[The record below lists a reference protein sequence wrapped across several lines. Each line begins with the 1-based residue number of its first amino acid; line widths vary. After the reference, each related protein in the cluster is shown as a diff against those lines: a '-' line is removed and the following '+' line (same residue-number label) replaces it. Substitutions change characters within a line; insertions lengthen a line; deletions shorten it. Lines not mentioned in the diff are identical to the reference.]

1 LKRVLLILLFIV
13 TASVILSQTLIN
25 LKQKSFQITSDT
37 IFLDSLSVATESL
50 LFFSADGDTL
60 KDFKYHFDF
69 ENSLIIFDKRPEQK
83 SIMIQYKVFPINFFT
98 PVSLFNKSDFLAGDN
113 KEENEYE
120 FIFSREDYKSAYNQ
134 TSLSRKGSISRG
146 VSFGNN
152 QDVIVNSGLNLQLD
166 GKLNDDLFILAAI
179 SDNNIPI
186 QPDGNSQQL
195 QEFDKVFI
203 KLFNDRIFLTAGDF
217 ELKKP
222 HGYFLNYYKKAQ
234 GADFGINCKNI
245 TKSGKDY
252 TVETKISGAVAKG
265 KYRRQEIKG
274 TEGNQGPYKLTGAN
288 NELYIVVLAG
298 TEKVYVDGILLMRGA
313 DLDYVI
319 DYNLGELVFTA
330 KQPINKDKRI
340 IVEFEYSDR
349 NYTRFLVTGS
359 GLISFDKSKV
369 WINIYDESDNKNQ
382 PYDQELSAED
392 KKLLSEIGDNKEL
405 ALIPGY
411 DSIGFSSGEI
421 RYMLTDTIVGA
432 EYFDSIFVYSTNPE
446 NALYKVNFS
455 YVGPNKGYYKK
466 GVTSANGRV
475 YEWVAPINGVMQG
488 DYIPYQQIVTPEK
501 SQMLVIGSESQV
513 FENTVVNFELACSN
527 NDINTFSKLDSNND
541 IGVAAKTGVEQTI
554 FKNENSHFKAVVD
567 YSYLHKN
574 FRGIENFR
582 ATEFTRD
589 WNLNSYYSV
598 NNENSINGGLIY
610 TTKKNG
616 KVAFNSSYL
625 DRGLEYS
632 GLNNSINAGLKFNK
646 WQASFNGSLLNS
658 NDPLYNTRFLRHSL
672 KLSRNFKYLN
682 IGVGEDSENNLW
694 KSIPTDSIIAT
705 SYRFNSYEAFVKTP
719 DSLKTNFIMN
729 YKFRE
734 DLLPKNDLLIK
745 STTSQD
751 ITVGGGINK
760 NPAHRLNTVFT
771 YRLLEVNDTSLY
783 SGQAENNLTGRAE
796 YSFRLLKGAISS
808 SNFYEIGSGLE
819 RKTEYSYIEV
829 AAGQGVYT
837 WSDYNANG
845 IQELDEFEIAH
856 FIDQANFIR
865 VINPTADYI
874 KTYSNQINQSININP
889 EVLWRNK
896 TGMRKVI
903 SRFSDQFAYMI
914 SQKNTSPIFAEYANP
929 FAKNI
934 DDVNL
939 VSMTSSFRNSFS
951 FNRGNPKIG
960 FDYILQV
967 NNNKIMLVNG
977 FDTRKL
983 LSHTL
988 QIRYNINPKAGIV
1001 NKSALGTKY
1010 YDSQFFNNKNYL
1022 INNKSNEL
1030 QINYQPDMNNRIS
1043 VKYNFRIK
1051 ENTSGGEKLLINDVG
1066 FDYRL
1071 SSVKKGSLNATF
1083 NYIYYNYNAATNG
1096 SLAYEM
1102 LEGLMPG
1109 MNLTWSVSFQRQL
1122 SNGLQLNLTY
1132 NARKSADTKIIHTGG
1147 VQMRAFF

>member
-1 LKRVLLILLFIV
+1 MKRVLFILFLLSTV
-13 TASVILSQTLIN
+13 TVGFSQSLIN
-25 LKQKSFQITSDT
+25 LKQRSLDITGDT

-50 LFFSADGDTL
+50 TFFSQNGDTL
-60 KDFKYHFDF
+60 KDLKYHFDF
-69 ENSLIIFDKRPEQK
+69 EKSMIVFDEKPEQQ
-83 SIMIQYKVFPINFFT
+83 SIIVQYKVFPINFFE
-98 PVSLFNKSDFLAGDN
+98 PHSLFNKSDFLVGDN
-113 KEENEYE
+113 KDENEYE
-120 FIFSREDYKSAYNQ
+120 LVFSREDYKSAYNQ

-146 VSFGNN
+146 ISFGNN

-234 GADFGINCKNI
+234 GADFGILWNNT
-245 TKSGKDY
+245 TKSGKEY
-252 TVETKISGAVAKG
+252 KVETKISGAVAKG
-265 KYRRQEIKG
+265 KYRRQEVKG

-298 TEKVYVDGILLMRGA
+298 TEKVYIDGILMMRGA

-319 DYNLGELVFTA
+319 DYNLGEIIFTA
-330 KQPINKDKRI
+330 RQPINKDKRI

-359 GLISFDKSKV
+359 GLISFEKSKV
-369 WINIYDESDNKNQ
+369 WVNIYDESDNKNQ
-382 PYDQELSAED
+382 PFDQELSLED

-405 ALIPGY
+405 ALIPGF
-411 DSIGFSSGEI
+411 DSLGYNSSEI
-421 RYMLTDTIVGA
+421 RYKLTDTIVGG
-432 EYFDSIFVYSTNPE
+432 ELYDSVFVYSTNSD
-446 NALYKVNFS
+446 NAFYRVSFS
-455 YVGPNKGYYKK
+455 YVGPNKGNYKK
-466 GVTSANGRV
+466 GVSAANGRV
-475 YEWVAPINGVMQG
+475 YEWVSPINGILQG
-488 DYIPYQQIVTPEK
+488 DYVPYQQIVTPEK
-501 SQMLVIGSESQV
+501 SQMLVIGSQSQI
-513 FENTVVNFELACSN
+513 FDKTLVNFEIACSN
-527 NDINTFSKLDSNND
+527 NDINTFSPLNSDDD
-541 IGVAAKTGVEQTI
+541 IGIAVKTGLEQSLI
-554 FKNENSHFKAVVD
+554 EKENSHLGAIIN
-567 YSYLHKN
+567 YSYQHKN
-574 FRGIENFR
+574 FRGIENYR

-589 WNLNSYYSV
+589 WNLNSYYAA
-598 NNENSINGGLIY
+598 NDENSISGGLLY
-610 TTKKNG
+610 TNKKSG
-616 KVAFNSSYL
+616 KISFNSSYL
-625 DRGLEYS
+625 DRGSEYS
-632 GLNNSINAGLKFNK
+632 GFNNLINGGLKYKK
-646 WQASFNGSLLNS
+646 WQMSFNGSLLNS
-658 NDPLYNTRFLRHSL
+658 SDPLYNTKFLRHKI

-682 IGVGEDSENNLW
+682 IGVGEDSEDNLW
-694 KSIPTDSIIAT
+694 KSVSSDSIIAT
-705 SYRFNSYEAFVKTP
+705 SYKFNSYEAFIRTQ
-719 DSLKTNFIMN
+719 DSLKTSFLLN

-734 DLLPKNDLLIK
+734 DMLPKNDLLIK

-751 ITVGGGINK
+751 ISIGGGLNK

-796 YSFRLLKGAISS
+796 YSFRILKGVISS

-837 WSDYNANG
+837 WSDYNSNG
-845 IQELDEFEIAH
+845 VQELDEFEVAH

-889 EVLWRNK
+889 EILWRNK
-896 TGMRKVI
+896 TGIRKAL

-914 SQKNTSPIFAEYANP
+914 SQKNTSPVFVEYANP

-934 DDVNL
+934 MDVNL
-939 VSMTSSFRNSFS
+939 VSMTSSVRNSFS
-951 FNRGNPKIG
+951 FNRGNPKFG
-960 FDYILQV
+960 FDYIFQK
-967 NNNKIMLVNG
+967 NNNKIMMVNG
-977 FDTRKL
+977 FDTRKVL
-983 LSHTL
+983 TNTL
-988 QIRYNINPKAGIV
+988 QIRYNISPKAGIV
-1001 NKSALGTKY
+1001 NKSGIGTKY
-1010 YDSQFFNNKNYL
+1010 YDSEFFNNKNYL
-1022 INNKSNEL
+1022 INNISNDL
-1030 QINYQPDMNNRIS
+1030 QLNYQPDMNNRIS
-1043 VKYNFRIK
+1043 IKYNYRIK
-1051 ENTSGGEKLLINDVG
+1051 ENNTGGEKLIINDLG
-1066 FDYRL
+1066 LDYRL

-1102 LEGLMPG
+1102 LEGFMPG

-1132 NARKSADTKIIHTGG
+1132 GARKSADIKIIHTGG